1 MRGPGARTAP
11 DDEVEVV
18 RVTALV
24 LDFGGPVIRTP
35 FELRHLGEQAAG
47 LPPGTLT
54 WQGPFDPDSDA
65 DWGAMQSGVITEREY
80 WRRRVD
86 EFAALTGAP
95 ATYNGLFAGMYSADE
110 AELVR
115 PEAVALIGAA
125 RRRGM
130 AVAVLTNDLRA
141 FHGPEWIDRMSVLK
155 SVDLIV
161 DGSIEGVLKPDP
173 AIYGLLTD
181 RLDVAPEDCL
191 FVDDQPGNVAGARA
205 VGMTAVW
212 FDITD
217 PAASFAAVHDALDA
231 VDG

>member
-1 MRGPGARTAP
+1 MH
-11 DDEVEVV
+11 VK
-18 RVTALV
+18 ALV

-35 FELRHLGEQAAG
+35 FELRHVGEAAAG
-47 LPPGTLT
+47 LQPGSLA
-54 WQGPFDPDSDA
+54 WQGPFDPAADA
-65 DWGAMQSGVITEREY
+65 DWRAMQAGEITERDY
-80 WRRRVD
+80 WQRRAD
-86 EFAALTGAP
+86 DFAALTGAP
-95 ATYNGLFAGMYSADE
+95 ATYNGLFAGMYAADE

-115 PEAVALIGAA
+115 LDAVELIAEA

-141 FHGPEWIDRMSVLK
+141 FHGPEWVARMTVLAT
-155 SVDLIV
+155 VDVIV

-173 AIYGLLTD
+173 RIYDLLCD
-181 RLDVAPEDCL
+181 RLGVAAQDCL

-217 PAASFAAVHDALDA
+217 PDASFAAVRTALDA
-231 VDG
+231 AGG